1 MTIIIQNSIGG
12 CLKTMQRIIKIVNVD
27 GKNYIVVDNEAFD
40 WEVEPE
46 QLKRIE
52 LKIKNDPLMKT
63 SLIGSIFNHLAS
75 CFSEFLGKKVSL
87 KEINDALD
95 SGVI

>member
-1 MTIIIQNSIGG
+1 MKNAHYMHKK
-12 CLKTMQRIIKIVNVD
+12 LEIVSVD

-46 QLKRIE
+46 QLKQVE
-52 LKIKNDPLMKT
+52 LKIKNDPLMKD
-63 SLIGSIFNHLAS
+63 SLIGSIFSHMAS

-87 KEINDALD
+87 KEINDAID